1 MDTNIEQD
9 VLAARKKKVLLY
21 FVAVLVL
28 LAGLVLVLRKV
39 FTTTLKR
46 SQITTAIVERGDIE
60 NTINAAGEVLPE
72 FEEVISSPLAASIQK
87 VVKDAGTTITAGQS
101 ILTLDKSAATT
112 EYEKLKFQFESK
124 QNDIRKM
131 RLELDKSYYD
141 IKSSNNIKRLHINSL
156 KAGVENSKRLQKAG
170 GGTLEDIEQAELKLQ
185 VAQLEK
191 KQLENE
197 ILNKQQAMRLE
208 IREVE
213 LAARI
218 QKSELNELARK
229 LRLADIQAGRTG
241 VVTWVNKNIGATIQP
256 GEVIARIA
264 DLSSFKIKGTIAD
277 NFIDQLKNGMV
288 AIIRINEIQLRGK
301 VINIY
306 PSVQNGT
313 ISFDILPDQKNSR
326 LFRPNLKTDVF
337 LITDKHSNV
346 LRVNNGQTFKGTESE
361 YLYLLRNGVAV
372 RKLVHTGLSNFDYVE
387 LKDQVKA
394 GDTVITSDMSE
405 YRNTLQIQIKP

>member
-87 VVKDAGTTITAGQS
+87 VVKDAGTTITTGQS

-156 KAGVENSKRLQKAG
+156 KAGV
-170 GGTLEDIEQAELKLQ
+170 
-185 VAQLEK
+185 
-191 KQLENE
+191 
-197 ILNKQQAMRLE
+197 
-208 IREVE
+208 
-213 LAARI
+213 
-218 QKSELNELARK
+218 
-229 LRLADIQAGRTG
+229 
-241 VVTWVNKNIGATIQP
+241 
-256 GEVIARIA
+256 
-264 DLSSFKIKGTIAD
+264 
-277 NFIDQLKNGMV
+277 
-288 AIIRINEIQLRGK
+288 
-301 VINIY
+301 
-306 PSVQNGT
+306 
-313 ISFDILPDQKNSR
+313 
-326 LFRPNLKTDVF
+326 
-337 LITDKHSNV
+337 
-346 LRVNNGQTFKGTESE
+346 
-361 YLYLLRNGVAV
+361 
-372 RKLVHTGLSNFDYVE
+372 
-387 LKDQVKA
+387 
-394 GDTVITSDMSE
+394 
-405 YRNTLQIQIKP
+405 